1 MTTHPQAVRDD
12 GHRTGQDEHVG
23 ALVAQLSSDVS
34 RLVRDEL
41 QLAKAELKV
50 KGKEA
55 GIGLGLFGGA
65 GTVAFYGLGALV
77 AAAILGLAA
86 AVPAWLSAL
95 LIALLLFAVAG
106 VAALLG
112 KRHVTQATPPV
123 PQRAVEGVHE
133 DLEALKGHQHGGH
146 HTGHQHTG
154 QQDSGQQLS
163 SHQPDGKATV

>member
-1 MTTHPQAVRDD
+1 MTTNPQTLRTDD
-12 GHRTGQDEHVG
+12 HAAGADQHVG

-41 QLAKAELKV
+41 QLAKAELKD

-55 GIGLGLFGGA
+55 GIGIGLFGGA
-65 GTVAFYGLGALV
+65 GTVAVYGVGALV

-95 LIALLLFAVAG
+95 LVALVLFAIAG

-112 KRHVTQATPPV
+112 KRHVTHATPPM
-123 PQRAVEGVHE
+123 PQEAVDGVHE
-133 DLEALKGHQHGGH
+133 DLEALKGHQPHY
-146 HTGHQHTG
+146 
-154 QQDSGQQLS
+154 
-163 SHQPDGKATV
+163 QPEGKVNA

>member
-1 MTTHPQAVRDD
+1 MAVNSRHPGDTMTTHPQAVRED
-12 GHRTGQDEHVG
+12 GRQAGQDEHIGV
-23 ALVAQLSSDVS
+23 LVAQLSTDVS

-41 QLAKAELKV
+41 QLAKAELKD

-55 GIGLGLFGGA
+55 GIGIGLFGGA
-65 GTVAFYGLGALV
+65 GTVAVYGVGALV

-95 LIALLLFAVAG
+95 LIALALFAIAG

-123 PQRAVEGVHE
+123 PQRVVDGVHE
-133 DLEALKGHQHGGH
+133 DLEALKGHQ
-146 HTGHQHTG
+146 
-154 QQDSGQQLS
+154 
-163 SHQPDGKATV
+163 PEGKVGA